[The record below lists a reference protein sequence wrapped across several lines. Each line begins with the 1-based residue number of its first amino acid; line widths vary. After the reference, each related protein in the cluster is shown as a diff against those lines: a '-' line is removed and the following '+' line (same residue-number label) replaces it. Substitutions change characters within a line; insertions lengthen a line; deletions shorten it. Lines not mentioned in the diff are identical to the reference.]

1 MFIKSTINIDNPIK
15 LRRLQIGQ
23 FWVQTLSTT
32 QKNIRQNIIT
42 LNIDYNPNIA
52 AGWIF
57 RIWHSNRASFNVG
70 SERPEI

>member
-52 AGWIF
+52 AG
-57 RIWHSNRASFNVG
+57 
-70 SERPEI
+70 